1 MWEKQISISLIHI
14 LAWIS
19 MRFARK
25 MHYYCEER
33 SMVMLCHCI
42 YLQSLLLSA
51 WRNNS
56 PQVMTFCSHSSF
68 AHILRSP
75 CSCSTRDQKPETSR
89 PEGGQEESLL
99 TGLGV
104 HPQLPMLLT
113 RLLVPSFAMS
123 IKPRK
128 NPPEKH
134 FSSTTRCWQ
143 VLDPSKACR
152 EPSNTKPE
160 QTT

>member
-1 MWEKQISISLIHI
+1 MWEKQISISSIQN

-19 MRFARK
+19 VRFSRK
-25 MHYYCEER
+25 LHYCCEER
-33 SMVMLCHCI
+33 SMSMLCRCI
-42 YLQSLLLSA
+42 YLRSLLHSA

-56 PQVMTFCSHSSF
+56 PQVMTFCCHSSF

-89 PEGGQEESLL
+89 PEEGKEFLL

-113 RLLVPSFAMS
+113 HLIVSSFAMS

-128 NPPEKH
+128 NTPGKH
-134 FSSTTRCWQ
+134 FSSTTSCCQ
-143 VLDPSKACR
+143 VLDPSEACR

-160 QTT
+160 QIS